1 MDDYSYDVIIVGAG
15 MAGLTAACYLSRAG
29 KKVLLIE
36 KNNECGGLVSTF
48 KTDGFSFDAGVRALE
63 DAGIIKPMLKDLG
76 IEIEF
81 VKSPVS
87 IGIEKEIL
95 NIEDIN
101 SLQKYQ
107 DLLIKLY
114 PESENE
120 IKVLL
125 KIIKKIMKYMNVI
138 YGIQNPA
145 FKDLKNDKEFL
156 FKELLPWLPKF
167 ILTIGK
173 INKMNMPIEDY
184 LEKII
189 SNPSLKDIIDQ
200 HFFKNVPAFFALSYF
215 SLYLDYIYPKGGVGK
230 IAEGLVKKLI
240 EFGGELKLQ
249 TKIIEVEIGKCIL
262 KDNNNNLYKFNQLIW
277 AADLKTFYKIA
288 KTDNLNQRICKK
300 FESVKRN
307 ILKNRGGESVF
318 TLFLKVDEPLETFK
332 KISNGH
338 FFYTPSKQGLSETHR
353 KELKNLINNWE
364 NLEKRE
370 ILTWLDKFIKLNTY
384 EISIPGLKDPNMVP
398 EGKTGLIISFLTEY
412 DLFKKA
418 KESIWYEDFV
428 KEIEDRIFNVMVNS
442 IYPILKDKIIEKF
455 SFTPISIENR
465 VNSSEGAIT
474 GWSFQNPVPVVNK
487 IQNSSKSILTPLP
500 NIFQAGQWVY
510 SPAGVPMSIL
520 TGKLAADKVLINL
533 KKIIKRF

>member
-48 KTDGFSFDAGVRALE
+48 NRDEFYFDAGVRALE

-95 NIEDIN
+95 SIEDIN

-120 IKVLL
+120 IKILL

-184 LEKII
+184 LDKII

-230 IAEGLVKKLI
+230 LAEGLVKKLI
-240 EFGGELKLQ
+240 EFGGKLKLQ

-288 KTDNLNQRICKK
+288 KTDNLNPKICQK

-332 KISNGH
+332 NISNGH
-338 FFYTPSKQGLSETHR
+338 FFYTPSKQGLGETHR
-353 KELKNLINNWE
+353 KELKNLISNWE

-370 ILTWLDKFIKLNTY
+370 ILSWLDKFIKLNTF

-398 EGKTGLIISFLTEY
+398 EGKTGLIISFLAEY

-418 KESIWYEDFV
+418 KDSMWYEDFV
-428 KEIEDRIFNVMVNS
+428 KEIEDRIINVMVNS

-487 IQNSSKSILTPLP
+487 IQNSSKSILTPIP

-533 KKIIKRF
+533 KKVKI